1 MMFFYSDI
9 SLQYHSRHLVMLVI
23 YNRFS
28 IKTNQDVEING
39 WLMCVLKS
47 YMALHFKIFN
57 EMTLIHYLVTHA
69 SSY

>member
-1 MMFFYSDI
+1 MS
-9 SLQYHSRHLVMLVI
+9 QPAHHLVMLFI
-23 YNRFS
+23 THFQN
-28 IKTNQDVEING
+28 KTNQDVEING

-57 EMTLIHYLVTHA
+57 EMTLIHYLVIRA

>member
-1 MMFFYSDI
+1 
-9 SLQYHSRHLVMLVI
+9 MLVI

-28 IKTNQDVEING
+28 NKTNQDVEING